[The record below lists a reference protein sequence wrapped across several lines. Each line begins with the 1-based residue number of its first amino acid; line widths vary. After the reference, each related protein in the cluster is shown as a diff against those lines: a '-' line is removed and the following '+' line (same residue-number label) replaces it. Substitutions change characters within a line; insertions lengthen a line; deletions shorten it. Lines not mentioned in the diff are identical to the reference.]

1 MTEVERIRIREI
13 KPINIE
19 GGYLVDG
26 FPSIGFTSAIATESL
41 IHTSKFEL
49 GGIIDSDNFPPVTI
63 IKDGTPNYPTRIFV
77 NEDLKVAVF
86 SSYLT
91 LHESL
96 HRTMADLML
105 DWAKKHKC
113 SLIVSSVAVKSPTD
127 ENKAVAAG
135 STDSA
140 KKKLK
145 EAGFSVLQHGTIPG
159 IPGALLNE
167 GMLDNQD
174 VVVILFNAKDSGPDF
189 KASVQL
195 CMAMAKLMPGV
206 SCNIESLQKDAETAE
221 KEIKE
226 TEKEAKYLKDSMY
239 R

>member
-19 GGYLVDG
+19 GGFLVDG

-41 IHTSKFEL
+41 IHTSQFEL

-167 GMLDNQD
+167 GMLNNQD